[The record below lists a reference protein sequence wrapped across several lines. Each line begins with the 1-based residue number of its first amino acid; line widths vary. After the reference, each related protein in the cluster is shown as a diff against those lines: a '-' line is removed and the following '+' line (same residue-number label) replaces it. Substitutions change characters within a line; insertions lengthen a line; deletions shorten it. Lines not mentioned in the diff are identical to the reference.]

1 MPDET
6 EWLEYKMN
14 NENPQMIGEYI
25 SALSNSAAICN
36 REKAYLIWG
45 INDISHEIEGTEF
58 SPKQVKV
65 GSQEL
70 ENWLITQLSPRVD
83 FKYIEIMTDKG
94 KVVIMEVLAAVNRPI
109 SFKGEEY
116 IRVGS
121 YKKKLKDFPE
131 KERRLWLSFEQKPF
145 ELRVAMENV
154 SASTI
159 TQVLDC
165 AAYYTLMKWM

>member
-1 MPDET
+1 
-6 EWLEYKMN
+6 
-14 NENPQMIGEYI
+14 
-25 SALSNSAAICN
+25 
-36 REKAYLIWG
+36 
-45 INDISHEIEGTEF
+45 
-58 SPKQVKV
+58 
-65 GSQEL
+65 
-70 ENWLITQLSPRVD
+70 
-83 FKYIEIMTDKG
+83 
-94 KVVIMEVLAAVNRPI
+94 MEVLAAVNRPI